1 MKKQDQRMW
10 NTTAE
15 EIESEL
21 MTMRNEADVPGLQRF
36 FKTGKGEYAEGDKFL
51 GLRNPQ
57 TRMVVKAA
65 KLTVK
70 PDQLL
75 LLTSSPWHE
84 VRLSGFLL
92 MVEETLAALPKRS
105 DSPDE
110 LKRKAQMRQ
119 SVAELYLSQAHMANN
134 WDLVDLSCPT
144 IIGEWLTYPS
154 ADGTMPSTHILD
166 QLAEDPCLWR
176 QRIAMVSTLGL
187 IRHSRTEEA
196 LRLAAKLLGHP
207 HHLMHKAVGW
217 MLREVGKKDLEALRD
232 FLSDHATQMPRTALR
247 YAIERLDE
255 TERQMWLKKK
265 FEL

>member
-75 LLTSSPWHE
+75 LLTNSPWHE
-84 VRLSGFLL
+84 IRLSGFLL
-92 MVEETLAALPKRS
+92 MVEETNAALPKRS

-110 LKRKAQMRQ
+110 LKRKAQ
-119 SVAELYLSQAHMANN
+119 
-134 WDLVDLSCPT
+134 DLSCPT
-144 IIGEWLTYPS
+144 IIGEWLAYPS

-187 IRHSRTEEA
+187 IRHSRIEEA

-265 FEL
+265 